1 LPGPSLRQSIDK
13 PVDSYKSSQEVET
26 DIFKIMAFTDPAP
39 PNDKAKRP
47 VVVGNIYNCRLPL
60 QASGTEIKVTE
71 VDPLAKKVTGVRTS
85 DTSTTPTPVIF
96 ASNTCSAVA
105 PPKASKV
112 QRGGQTTVIPFPS
125 KPYPAQTKSLFTL
138 LEQLNQV
145 KGAMG
150 LGAYDSIIKQ
160 NQDLVTQQQNLIDT
174 VEQRVADLVTAE
186 KSRLQTGLTS
196 IQGMITKY
204 NEEKARAQVPATEF
218 ETAINNVMLLMD
230 QAKTRKD
237 ELTVKYNA
245 LLEAEGA
252 GVIEEE
258 EEVEGNE
265 NMEGGRRRRSGGARR
280 KSRKGRRRGTRR
292 GSKRGTRRSA

>member
-1 LPGPSLRQSIDK
+1 
-13 PVDSYKSSQEVET
+13 
-26 DIFKIMAFTDPAP
+26 
-39 PNDKAKRP
+39 
-47 VVVGNIYNCRLPL
+47 
-60 QASGTEIKVTE
+60 
-71 VDPLAKKVTGVRTS
+71 
-85 DTSTTPTPVIF
+85 
-96 ASNTCSAVA
+96 
-105 PPKASKV
+105 
-112 QRGGQTTVIPFPS
+112 
-125 KPYPAQTKSLFTL
+125 
-138 LEQLNQV
+138 
-145 KGAMG
+145 
-150 LGAYDSIIKQ
+150 
-160 NQDLVTQQQNLIDT
+160 
-174 VEQRVADLVTAE
+174 
-186 KSRLQTGLTS
+186 
-196 IQGMITKY
+196 MITKY

-258 EEVEGNE
+258 EGVEGNE

>member
-1 LPGPSLRQSIDK
+1 
-13 PVDSYKSSQEVET
+13 
-26 DIFKIMAFTDPAP
+26 MAFTDPAP